1 MNAGAAYPSLKS
13 TLTCT
18 PQAVPIRSSKGPPFR
33 RVADLGKS
41 KFTEEPI
48 IGFLKQDGALQRA
61 TRRTTSS
68 GT

>member
-1 MNAGAAYPSLKS
+1 MSPGAASPSLET

-33 RVADLGKS
+33 RIADLRKS
-41 KFTEEPI
+41 KFTEESF
-48 IGFLKQDGALQRA
+48 IGFHKQSDALQRA
-61 TRRTTSS
+61 THRAPGS

>member
-1 MNAGAAYPSLKS
+1 MNPGAAYPSLKS

-33 RVADLGKS
+33 RIADLRKS

-48 IGFLKQDGALQRA
+48 IGFLKQADALQRA
-61 TRRTTSS
+61 THRTPSS
-68 GT
+68 GP